1 MSELPRGWAEAPM
14 SLLGRWYGGGTP
26 SKRIPA
32 FWQNGTLPWVSPK
45 DMKVDV
51 IQDSEDHIT
60 EAALS
65 ASTTNLIDSG
75 SVLVVTRSGILQHTL
90 PVAITSRPV
99 TINQDLKALIPY
111 TGVVSEYVAWGL
123 RANARR
129 ILRDCSKAGT
139 TVQSVE
145 TTQLMRFV
153 LPIPPTAEQKRIV
166 AAIEEQVSRLDAGM
180 AALERVRRN
189 LRRMRAA
196 VLEAAA
202 TLPHGDLMPLSALVG
217 DARTGLDRGR
227 AQQRSGPPGHGYIKM
242 GDVQDGTIDLTHLAY
257 VDATDEEVD
266 RYELFD
272 GDILFN
278 NRNSHELVGKSGIV
292 RSPKPGTVYNNNL
305 VRVRVSDKILP
316 EFLALQ
322 MSAQTLRRQLDRMK
336 SATTNVAAIYT
347 RDLMKLSV
355 SVPPIEVQRV
365 AIARATGLLD
375 DIHQI
380 TKAVSVSARRNQTL
394 RSSILAA
401 AFSGTLIPQDPSDEP
416 ASFLL
421 ERIAA
426 ERAPSNGDKTIRGRE
441 PGITRPKA
449 IA

>member
-1 MSELPRGWAEAPM
+1 M